1 MIDPGAAGPSQPRVV
16 KQRPP
21 HSAKTAHTLDIG
33 SLCPGACGGACGA
46 AACNGA
52 CKPQVWNICSGLTYV
67 AVRSVRHAILG
78 CDTQQWY
85 LGLSYI
91 QAFFLSLAQKY
102 KMVVAVA
109 ATAAIGDS
117 SDGMA
122 GGSEDG
128 LAEGGDAGVEDPP
141 PPPPNARGS
150 KRPKVGYKPSSV
162 HVSRVIPQVCG
173 FGSAVLG
180 NLS

>member
-1 MIDPGAAGPSQPRVV
+1 M
-16 KQRPP
+16 
-21 HSAKTAHTLDIG
+21 
-33 SLCPGACGGACGA
+33 
-46 AACNGA
+46 
-52 CKPQVWNICSGLTYV
+52 
-67 AVRSVRHAILG
+67 RHAVSECG
-78 CDTQQWY
+78 TQQWY

-102 KMVVAVA
+102 KVVVAVA

-128 LAEGGDAGVEDPP
+128 LAEGGAAGVDDPP
-141 PPPPNARGS
+141 SPPPNARGS
-150 KRPKVGYKPSSV
+150 KRPKVGYRPSV
-162 HVSRVIPQVCG
+162 HVSRVIPNVCG
-173 FGSAVLG
+173 FWSAVIG